1 MPENVNPNKATAV
14 PQVSGNVISIF
25 STKGGVGKTLLAV
38 NLAIALAQ
46 EGKKIALID
55 MDLQAIQ
62 DMARMID
69 ATPQYSIFDIV
80 SILDKIEQSA
90 NIKNYMTLVPAAGI
104 DFLPAITR
112 PKQSPH
118 ITGER
123 IGSVVNALT
132 PFYDFIVID
141 GGRAFTDSLIQIF
154 NRSNLILFIV
164 TPDILSVYE
173 TRWGLDVL
181 QSLHF
186 PLKMLKL
193 LLNRAESK
201 SGLSWQEVKLALPC
215 EIIASIPSDGKVVGL
230 ALNRGVPL
238 VIDNPS
244 SRVSAAVKKFAQDL
258 ISTPAHFIAHREVE
272 ELRSVKKE
280 EMPAAGTF
288 WETMGLS
295 EKVKWIK
302 PLDQENEIIK
312 LKRRIHG
319 RLIEELDL
327 KRLDMELINNP
338 KKAKEL
344 REKAE
349 KIITNLLAEETGAFL
364 SSLEVRE
371 KLVKEVADEAL
382 GLGPLEELL
391 RNGEITDIMVNNK
404 DQVYI
409 ERLGRIELTSKKFI
423 SDDQVKVVIE
433 RIIAPLGRRIDE
445 SVPMVDARLADGSRV
460 NAIIPPLSLTGPT
473 LTIRKF
479 SREHYGVDD
488 LIRFGSTNRSMA
500 DFLSACVVARKNMIV
515 SGGTGSGKTTFL
527 NVLSTFIPNND
538 RIVTIEDAAE
548 LRLDQEHWIRLE
560 SRPPNIEGKGAI
572 TSRDLFRNCLRM
584 RPDRVIIGECRG
596 GEVLDMLQAMNTGHD
611 GSMTTIHANSTRDV
625 LSRLDSMIL
634 MSGVELPVRA
644 IREMTASAIDVLV
657 QTARLSD
664 GSRKIIQVTEVAG
677 IDDEMHIKF
686 VDIFRFKQTAIDKES
701 GKVIGDFTATGH
713 VPTFYDDLITR
724 GIHLS
729 KDIFTP
735 TEVVQ

>member
-1 MPENVNPNKATAV
+1 MAENNT
-14 PQVSGNVISIF
+14 SGNVVSIF

-38 NLAIALAQ
+38 NLAIALSQA
-46 EGKKIALID
+46 GKRVALID
-55 MDLQAIQ
+55 LDLQAVQ

-80 SILDKIEQSA
+80 SILEKVEQA
-90 NIKNYMTLVPAAGI
+90 GNIKNYMTLVSSAGI

-118 ITGER
+118 ITGDR
-123 IGSVVNALT
+123 IGKVIGMLT
-132 PFYDFIVID
+132 PHYDFIIVD

-215 EIIASIPSDGKVVGL
+215 EIIASVPSDGRVVGL
-230 ALNRGVPL
+230 ALNRGVP
-238 VIDNPS
+238 VVVDNPS
-244 SRVSAAVKKFAQDL
+244 SRVSAAIKKFAQDL
-258 ISTPAHFIAHREVE
+258 ISTPTLFIAHKEVE

-280 EMPAAGTF
+280 ELPAAGSF
-288 WETMGLS
+288 WDAMGMTD
-295 EKVKWIK
+295 KVKWIK
-302 PLDQENEIIK
+302 PIEQEDEIIK
-312 LKRRIHG
+312 LKRRIHA

-349 KIITNLLAEETGAFL
+349 KIISNLLAEETGAFL
-364 SSLEVRE
+364 SSFEVRE
-371 KLVKEVADEAL
+371 KLVKDIADEAL

-391 RNGEITDIMVNNK
+391 RNPDITDIMVNNK

-409 ERLGRIELTSKKFI
+409 ELHGKIELTSKKFI
-423 SDDQVKVVIE
+423 SDDQVRVVIE

-445 SVPMVDARLADGSRV
+445 SVPMVDSRLPDGSRI

-479 SREHYGVDD
+479 AREHYTAED
-488 LIRFGSTNRSMA
+488 LVTRFGSLDRKTA
-500 DFLSACVVARKNMIV
+500 DFLAACVLARKNIIV

-527 NVLSTFIPNND
+527 NILSAFIPND
-538 RIVTIEDAAE
+538 ERIVTIEDAAE
-548 LRLDQEHWIRLE
+548 LQLNQEHWVRLE
-560 SRPPNIEGKGAI
+560 SRSPNIEGKGAI
-572 TSRDLFRNCLRM
+572 TIRDLFRNCL
-584 RPDRVIIGECRG
+584 EN
-596 GEVLDMLQAMNTGHD
+596 A
-611 GSMTTIHANSTRDV
+611 A
-625 LSRLDSMIL
+625 
-634 MSGVELPVRA
+634 
-644 IREMTASAIDVLV
+644 
-657 QTARLSD
+657 
-664 GSRKIIQVTEVAG
+664 
-677 IDDEMHIKF
+677 
-686 VDIFRFKQTAIDKES
+686 
-701 GKVIGDFTATGH
+701 
-713 VPTFYDDLITR
+713 
-724 GIHLS
+724 
-729 KDIFTP
+729 
-735 TEVVQ
+735 